1 MLERLTIRD
10 LALVERA
17 EIDFGRGLHAVTG
30 ETGAGKSLTVD
41 ALGLVVGGRAD
52 ADIVREGAKAC
63 VVEAL
68 FRLTGDSAKRVAE
81 LLRTWDLELEDDAL
95 ILRRE
100 VSAEGR
106 SRASVNQA
114 SVTLANLKRLGEQ
127 LLDLHGQHEHQSLL
141 REGAALATLDRLAG
155 LEPERIAFSET
166 LAALREAEGELAR
179 LRESLA
185 TFAERRDYLAAA
197 AAELDDARLRDGEE
211 DELKAE
217 AARLAHADRLR
228 ELATLA
234 SERLAEGEAT
244 ALDSLGAAKHAIE
257 QAATLD
263 PTLDEAVQQLAE
275 ASIAAQE
282 AARTLA
288 AYLDHLESDPRRLEE
303 VEERRELYARLTRKY
318 RRPPAELIAW
328 RSELATELAQ
338 GEDADGSLAAAEARV
353 AKAEA
358 TCLAAGKAL
367 TKKRKAAAQEW
378 TAALAKEL
386 KPLGFPHAKVAFEVA
401 GPGSAGCPLD
411 GRPTPSGF
419 DEVRLSFTAN
429 PGEPPRPLAKIA
441 SGGEL
446 SRVMLALKSALQ
458 TRDRV
463 DLLVFDEVDSGIGG
477 AVAQAVGERLRSL
490 AQHRQ
495 VICVT
500 HLPLI
505 AALAEHH
512 LAVSKHVAGGRTT
525 ARVASLEQ
533 AARVEELAR
542 MLAGERVTET
552 TRRQARELLA
562 TPTGGRNDT

>member
-1 MLERLTIRD
+1 LLERLVIRD

-17 EIDFGRGLHAVTG
+17 EVMFGKGLHAVTG

-41 ALGLVVGGRAD
+41 ALALVVGGRAD
-52 ADIVREGAKAC
+52 ADIVREGAKSC
-63 VVEAL
+63 VVEAE
-68 FRLTGDSAKRVAE
+68 FRLSGETAKRVAE
-81 LLRTWDLELEDDAL
+81 LLRPWDLELEDDTL
-95 ILRRE
+95 IIRRE
-100 VSAEGR
+100 VSSEGR

-114 SVTLANLKRLGEQ
+114 SLTLANLKRLGEQ

-141 REGAALATLDRLAG
+141 REGAAIATLDRLAG
-155 LEPERIAFSET
+155 LEAERAKFGET
-166 LAALREAEGELAR
+166 LAALREAEGELSR

-185 TFAERRDYLAAA
+185 TFAERRDYLASAA
-197 AAELDDARLRDGEE
+197 SELDEACLREGEE

-217 AARLAHADRLR
+217 ATRLAHADRLR

-234 SERLAEGEAT
+234 GDRLSEGDDAAVD
-244 ALDSLGAAKHAIE
+244 ALGAARHAIE
-257 QAATLD
+257 QAAALD
-263 PTLDEAVQQLAE
+263 TSLEEALQQLTEAGIASQE
-275 ASIAAQE
+275 AS
-282 AARTLA
+282 RTLA
-288 AYLDHLESDPRRLEE
+288 AYLAKLDADPERLEQ
-303 VEERRELYARLTRKY
+303 VEARRDLYARLTRKY
-318 RRPPAELIAW
+318 RRPIHELVTWRDEIA
-328 RSELATELAQ
+328 SELSQ
-338 GEDADGSLAAAEARV
+338 GEDAEGTLARAEERR

-358 TCLAAGKAL
+358 TCLAAGKTL
-367 TKKRKAAAQEW
+367 SRKRQAAAREW
-378 TAALAKEL
+378 SATLTREL
-386 KPLGFPHAKVAFEVA
+386 KPLGFAHARVAFEVA
-401 GPGSAGCPLD
+401 NVPD
-411 GRPTPSGF
+411 GRPTPQGL
-419 DEVRLSFTAN
+419 DEVTLAFTAN

-477 AVAQAVGERLRSL
+477 AVAQAVGERLRNL

-495 VICVT
+495 VVCVT

-525 ARVASLEQ
+525 ARVAMLER
-533 AARVEELAR
+533 AERVEELAR

-562 TPTGGRNDT
+562 TPTGSRS

>member
-1 MLERLTIRD
+1 MLERLVIRD

-17 EIDFGRGLHAVTG
+17 EVMFGKGLHAVTG
-30 ETGAGKSLTVD
+30 ETGAGKSLTVA
-41 ALGLVVGGRAD
+41 ALALVVGGRAD
-52 ADIVREGAKAC
+52 ADIVREGAKSC
-63 VVEAL
+63 VVEAE
-68 FRLTGDSAKRVAE
+68 FRLGGETAKRAAE
-81 LLRTWDLELEDDAL
+81 LLRQWDLELDDDTL

-114 SVTLANLKRLGEQ
+114 SLTLANLKRLGEQ

-141 REGAALATLDRLAG
+141 REGAAIATLDRLAG
-155 LEPERIAFSET
+155 LEAERAKFAET

-185 TFAERRDYLAAA
+185 TFAERRDYLSSA
-197 AAELDDARLRDGEE
+197 AAELDDANLQEGEE
-211 DELKAE
+211 ESLKTE

-234 SERLAEGEAT
+234 GDRLSEGDDAAVD
-244 ALDSLGAAKHAIE
+244 ALGAARHAIE
-257 QAATLD
+257 QATGLD
-263 PTLDEAVQQLAE
+263 PSLEDALQQLTE

-282 AARTLA
+282 SSRTLA
-288 AYLDHLESDPRRLEE
+288 AYVGKLDADPERLEHIE
-303 VEERRELYARLTRKY
+303 ARRELYARLPRKY
-318 RRPPAELIAW
+318 RRTLAELIAW
-328 RSELATELAQ
+328 REEISSELSQ
-338 GEDADGSLAAAEARV
+338 GEDAEGTLSRAEERRS
-353 AKAEA
+353 KAES

-367 TKKRKAAAQEW
+367 SRKRQAAAKEW
-378 TAALAKEL
+378 SATLTREL
-386 KPLGFPHAKVAFEVA
+386 KPLGFAHARVAFDV
-401 GPGSAGCPLD
+401 SAAPES
-411 GRPTPSGF
+411 RPTPNGL
-419 DEVRLSFTAN
+419 DEVTLAFTAN

-477 AVAQAVGERLRSL
+477 AVAQAGGERLRDL

-495 VICVT
+495 VVCVT

-525 ARVASLEQ
+525 ARVAMLER
-533 AARVEELAR
+533 AERVEELAR

-562 TPTGGRNDT
+562 TPTGSRS

>member
-1 MLERLTIRD
+1 MLERLIIRD
-10 LALVERA
+10 FALVERA
-17 EIDFGRGLHAVTG
+17 EIVFGQGLHAVTG

-41 ALGLVVGGRAD
+41 ALGLVVGGRGD

-63 VVEAL
+63 VVEAE
-68 FRLTGDSAKRVAE
+68 FRLSGEAAKRVAE
-81 LLRTWDLELEDDAL
+81 LLRTWDLELEDDVL

-106 SRASVNQA
+106 SRASLNQA

-141 REGAALATLDRLAG
+141 RDGAALTTLDRLAG
-155 LEPERIAFSET
+155 LEVERAAFAET

-185 TFAERRDYLAAA
+185 TFAERRDYLASA
-197 AAELDDARLRDGEE
+197 AAELEDAKLREGEE

-234 SERLAEGEAT
+234 SERLAEGDA
-244 ALDSLGAAKHAIE
+244 AAVDALGAARHAIE
-257 QAATLD
+257 QAAALD
-263 PTLDEAVQQLAE
+263 GTLDEALQQLGE
-275 ASIAAQE
+275 ANIAAQE
-282 AARTLA
+282 AARTLST
-288 AYLDHLESDPRRLEE
+288 YLDHLEADPRRLEE
-303 VEERRELYARLTRKY
+303 VEARRELYARLVRKY
-318 RRPPAELIAW
+318 RRPLAELLTW
-328 RSELATELAQ
+328 RDELAGELSQ
-338 GEDADGSLAAAEARV
+338 GEDADGALARAEERV
-353 AKAEA
+353 AVAET
-358 TCLAAGKAL
+358 TCLAAGKSL
-367 TKKRKAAAQEW
+367 TQRRLAAAREW
-378 TAALAKEL
+378 TAALAREL

-401 GPGSAGCPLD
+401 AVLD
-411 GRPTPSGF
+411 GRPTPHGL
-419 DEVRLSFTAN
+419 DDVRLSFTAN
-429 PGEPPRPLAKIA
+429 PGEPPRPLARIA

-463 DLLVFDEVDSGIGG
+463 DLLLFDEVDSGIGG
-477 AVAQAVGERLRSL
+477 AVAQAVGERLRNL

-525 ARVASLEQ
+525 ARVAALER
-533 AARVEELAR
+533 AERVEELAR

-562 TPTGGRNDT
+562 SPTGGRNAS

>member
-1 MLERLTIRD
+1 LLERLVIRD

-17 EIDFGRGLHAVTG
+17 ELHFEAGLHAVTG

-41 ALGLVVGGRAD
+41 ALALVVGGRTD
-52 ADIVREGAKAC
+52 ADIVREGAKSC
-63 VVEAL
+63 VVEAE
-68 FRLTGDSAKRVAE
+68 FRLAGEAAKRVAE
-81 LLRTWDLELEDDAL
+81 LLRQWDLELDDDTL
-95 ILRRE
+95 IIRRE
-100 VSAEGR
+100 VTSEGR

-141 REGAALATLDRLAG
+141 REGAAIATLDRLAG
-155 LEPERIAFSET
+155 LEGERAKFGET
-166 LAALREAEGELAR
+166 LAALREAEGELSR

-185 TFAERRDYLAAA
+185 IFAERRDYLSSAAS
-197 AAELDDARLRDGEE
+197 ELDEAKLQEGEE
-211 DELKAE
+211 ETLKAE

-234 SERLAEGEAT
+234 SDRLSEGDDP
-244 ALDSLGAAKHAIE
+244 ALDSLGAARHAIE

-263 PTLDEAVQQLAE
+263 PSLDEALQQLTE
-275 ASIAAQE
+275 ASIASQE
-282 AARTLA
+282 ASRTLS
-288 AYLDHLESDPRRLEE
+288 AYLGKLDADPEKLES
-303 VEERRELYARLTRKY
+303 VEARRELYARLTRKY
-318 RRPPAELIAW
+318 RRTLEALIAW
-328 RSELATELAQ
+328 RDEITTELSQ
-338 GEDADGSLAAAEARV
+338 GEDAEGTLARAEERR
-353 AKAEA
+353 AKAES
-358 TCLAAGKAL
+358 TCLTAGRALSRKRHLAAKAWSAAL
-367 TKKRKAAAQEW
+367 T
-378 TAALAKEL
+378 KEL
-386 KPLGFPHAKVAFEVA
+386 KPLGFPHARVAFDVTLTPDA
-401 GPGSAGCPLD
+401 
-411 GRPTPSGF
+411 RPTPLGL
-419 DEVRLSFTAN
+419 DEVTLAFTAN

-495 VICVT
+495 VVCVT

-525 ARVASLEQ
+525 ARVAMLER
-533 AARVEELAR
+533 AERVEELAR

-562 TPTGGRNDT
+562 TPTGSRS